1 MRHEIIRMEHVNIS
15 RPGRHEIEDLNLI
28 ICRGY
33 SMGVAGV
40 ENSKEILADFF
51 EGKGTLA
58 RGRIYLDGQPWKPGK
73 ENGILR
79 MPAFCDLQRHGVH
92 GFARCQRELFLLRGN
107 SLRKTG

>member
-51 EGKGTLA
+51 RGERNA
-58 RGRIYLDGQPWKPGK
+58 RKRPDLLGWTTMEAGR
-73 ENGILR
+73 ET
-79 MPAFCDLQRHGVH
+79 
-92 GFARCQRELFLLRGN
+92 GF
-107 SLRKTG
+107 

>member
-51 EGKGTLA
+51 EG
-58 RGRIYLDGQPWKPGK
+58 
-73 ENGILR
+73 
-79 MPAFCDLQRHGVH
+79 
-92 GFARCQRELFLLRGN
+92 
-107 SLRKTG
+107 

>member
-40 ENSKEILADFF
+40 ETARRYWRTFSRGKERSQEAGFTWMDNH
-51 EGKGTLA
+51 GS
-58 RGRIYLDGQPWKPGK
+58 RK

-79 MPAFCDLQRHGVH
+79 MPAFL
-92 GFARCQRELFLLRGN
+92 
-107 SLRKTG
+107 

>member
-51 EGKGTLA
+51 
-58 RGRIYLDGQPWKPGK
+58 DWK
-73 ENGILR
+73 
-79 MPAFCDLQRHGVH
+79 
-92 GFARCQRELFLLRGN
+92 
-107 SLRKTG
+107 

>member
-58 RGRIYLDGQPWKPGK
+58 RGRIYLDGQPWKPEGK
-73 ENGILR
+73 RDFEDAGI
-79 MPAFCDLQRHGVH
+79 FCDLQRHGVH
-92 GFARCQRELFLLRGN
+92 GFARCQRESFFVT
-107 SLRKTG
+107 KKQPA

>member
-33 SMGVAGV
+33 SIGVAGV

-58 RGRIYLDGQPWKPGK
+58 RGRITWMDNHGSRK

-79 MPAFCDLQRHGVH
+79 MPAFL
-92 GFARCQRELFLLRGN
+92 
-107 SLRKTG
+107 